1 MAVTLTASG
10 VTFNDSTTL
19 NSIYNGGFAQSS
31 RALMFRSSAPT
42 GWSQITSH
50 NNKAFRVVSGT
61 GAGSGGSNGFTSA
74 FASRNV
80 SGNAPVSTSFNLG
93 SVTLS
98 NNQLANHSHSY
109 FGGGGNHGSGNGNTG
124 PTAPNNA
131 YRVTGGGPN
140 SGNAG
145 STGNHNHGTNS
156 SSSGGSVSANQSFAV
171 QYVNVIICNHS

>member
-19 NSIYNGGFAQSS
+19 NSIYHGGFAQSS
-31 RALMFRSSAPT
+31 RTLMFRSSAPT

-61 GAGSGGSNGFTSA
+61 GAGSGGSNSFTSA

-80 SGNAPVSTSFNLG
+80 SGNAPVSTSFNIG
-93 SVTLS
+93 GTTLS
-98 NNQLANHSHSY
+98 TNTTAQHSHNYS
-109 FGGGGNHGSGNGNTG
+109 GGGGNKQIQPPNPQNGGSGRAAN
-124 PTAPNNA
+124 
-131 YRVTGGGPN
+131 GGPSTN
-140 SGNAG
+140 NAG
-145 STGNHNHGTNS
+145 SSQSHNHGANS
-156 SSSGGSVSANQSFAV
+156 SSNGGSVSANQSFAV

>member
-1 MAVTLTASG
+1 MAVTLTSAG

-80 SGNAPVSTSFNLG
+80 SGNAPVSTSFNIG
-93 SVTLS
+93 NTTLS
-98 NNQLANHSHSY
+98 NNTTAQHAHSY
-109 FGGGGNHGSGNGNTG
+109 SGGGGNKQIQPPNPQNGGSGRATN
-124 PTAPNNA
+124 
-131 YRVTGGGPN
+131 GGPSTN
-140 SGNAG
+140 NAG
-145 STGNHNHGTNS
+145 SGSGHNHGTNS

>member
-1 MAVTLTASG
+1 MAVTLTSAG

-19 NSIYNGGFAQSS
+19 NSIYNGGFAQSARS
-31 RALMFRSSAPT
+31 LMFRSSAPT
-42 GWSQITSH
+42 GWSQITTH

-93 SVTLS
+93 NTTLS
-98 NNQLANHSHSY
+98 NNQLASHSHNYS
-109 FGGGGNHGSGNGNTG
+109 GGGGKQRSNGAIG
-124 PTAPNNA
+124 PTAPGPYVTTPGGPNTGN
-131 YRVTGGGPN
+131 TGGG
-140 SGNAG
+140 
-145 STGNHNHGTNS
+145 GNHNHGTNS
-156 SSSGGSVSANQSFAV
+156 SSNGGSVSANQSFAV

>member
-1 MAVTLTASG
+1 MAVVLTSSG

-19 NSIYNGGFAQSS
+19 NSIYHGGFAQSS
-31 RALMFRSSAPT
+31 RSLMFRSSAPT

-61 GAGSGGSNGFTSA
+61 GAGSGGSNGFTDA

-93 SVTLS
+93 NTSLS
-98 NNQLANHSHSY
+98 TNTTASHSHSY
-109 FGGGGNHGSGNGNTG
+109 NGGGNSGNTQVATPAGNV
-124 PTAPNNA
+124 A
-131 YRVTGGGPN
+131 VTSPGGPS
-140 SGNAG
+140 SGDAG
-145 STGNHNHGTNS
+145 STSGHNHGTNS

>member
-1 MAVTLTASG
+1 MAVVLTSSG

-19 NSIYNGGFAQSS
+19 NSIYHGGFAQSS
-31 RALMFRSSAPT
+31 RSLMFRSSAPT

-61 GAGSGGSNGFTSA
+61 GGGSGGSNGFTSA

-93 SVTLS
+93 NTTLS
-98 NNQLANHSHSY
+98 TNTTASHSHSY
-109 FGGGGNHGSGNGNTG
+109 NGGGNST
-124 PTAPNNA
+124 NNA
-131 YRVTGGGPN
+131 AAPYTSRPSVNVASPGGPS

-145 STGNHNHGTNS
+145 STANHNHGTNS

>member
-1 MAVTLTASG
+1 MAVTLTSAG

-19 NSIYNGGFAQSS
+19 NSIYHGGFAQSS
-31 RALMFRSSAPT
+31 RTLMFRSSAPT

-93 SVTLS
+93 NTSLS
-98 NNQLANHSHSY
+98 NNQLANHSHPY
-109 FGGGGNHGSGNGNTG
+109 NGGGGSMNAPPGFGG
-124 PTAPNNA
+124 PLAPSNA
-131 YRVTGGGPN
+131 NRASPGGPN

-145 STGNHNHGTNS
+145 GNGNHNHGTNS
-156 SSSGGSVSANQSFAV
+156 SSNGGSVSANQSFAV

>member
-1 MAVTLTASG
+1 MVVSHRVL
-10 VTFNDSTTL
+10 D
-19 NSIYNGGFAQSS
+19 
-31 RALMFRSSAPT
+31 LMFRSSAPT

-61 GAGSGGSNGFTSA
+61 GGGSGGSNGFTSA

-93 SVTLS
+93 NATLS
-98 NNQLANHSHSY
+98 TNQMASHSHPY
-109 FGGGGNHGSGNGNTG
+109 NGGGGTQNPPGFSGPIG
-124 PTAPNNA
+124 PWHANRAAP
-131 YRVTGGGPN
+131 GGPN

-145 STGNHNHGTNS
+145 SGSNHNHGVNS
-156 SSSGGSVSANQSFAV
+156 SSNGGSVSANQSFAV

>member
-19 NSIYNGGFAQSS
+19 NSIYHGGFAQSS

-74 FASRNV
+74 FASRNI
-80 SGNAPVSTSFNLG
+80 SGNAPVSTSFNVG
-93 SVTLS
+93 ATTLS
-98 NNQLANHSHSY
+98 ANTIVSHSHPY
-109 FGGGGNHGSGNGNTG
+109 NGGGGSNPGACG
-124 PTAPNNA
+124 PFPQSSNRGVASP
-131 YRVTGGGPN
+131 GGPS

-145 STGNHNHGTNS
+145 SNQSHNHGTNS
-156 SSSGGSVSANQSFAV
+156 SSNGGSVSANQSFAV

>member
-1 MAVTLTASG
+1 MAVTLTSAG

-19 NSIYNGGFAQSS
+19 NSIYNGGFAQSARS
-31 RALMFRSSAPT
+31 LMFRASAPT

-93 SVTLS
+93 NTSLS
-98 NNQLANHSHSY
+98 NNQLASHSHNYS
-109 FGGGGNHGSGNGNTG
+109 GGGGNFAGPNGQIG
-124 PTAPNNA
+124 PTAPQSPHVTTPGGPNTGN
-131 YRVTGGGPN
+131 TGGG
-140 SGNAG
+140 
-145 STGNHNHGTNS
+145 GNHNHGTNS
-156 SSSGGSVSANQSFAV
+156 SSNGGSVSANQSFAV

>member
-1 MAVTLTASG
+1 MAVTLTSGG

-19 NSIYNGGFAQSS
+19 NSIYHGGFAQSS

-61 GAGSGGSNGFTSA
+61 GGGSGGSNGFTSA

-80 SGNAPVSTSFNLG
+80 SGNAPVSTSFNVG
-93 SVTLS
+93 NSTLS
-98 NNQLANHSHSY
+98 NNQMVQHSHPY
-109 FGGGGNHGSGNGNTG
+109 NGGGGQTNNGAGPFTG
-124 PTAPNNA
+124 RPSVGVASP
-131 YRVTGGGPN
+131 GGPN

-145 STGNHNHGTNS
+145 GGANHNHGANS

>member
-1 MAVTLTASG
+1 MAVTLTSGG

-19 NSIYNGGFAQSS
+19 NSIYHGGFAQSARS
-31 RALMFRSSAPT
+31 LMFRSSAPT

-61 GAGSGGSNGFTSA
+61 GGGSGGSNGFTSA

-93 SVTLS
+93 NSTIS
-98 NNQLANHSHSY
+98 FNQMANHTHTY
-109 FGGGGNHGSGNGNTG
+109 NGGGNQGNAASPGPQAPTVSGAC
-124 PTAPNNA
+124 P
-131 YRVTGGGPN
+131 GGPN
-140 SGNAG
+140 SNNSGGN
-145 STGNHNHGTNS
+145 GNHNHGTGS
-156 SSSGGSVSANQSFAV
+156 SSNGGSVSANQSFAV

>member
-1 MAVTLTASG
+1 MAVTLTSGG

-19 NSIYNGGFAQSS
+19 NSIYHGGFAQSS

-42 GWSQITSH
+42 GWSQITTH

-80 SGNAPVSTSFNLG
+80 SGNAPVSTSFNIG
-93 SVTLS
+93 NTTLS
-98 NNQLANHSHSY
+98 ANTTAQHSHPYS
-109 FGGGGNHGSGNGNTG
+109 GGGGNRGIVGPFPQNGGSGRATN
-124 PTAPNNA
+124 
-131 YRVTGGGPN
+131 GGPN
-140 SGNAG
+140 TNNAG
-145 STGNHNHGTNS
+145 SGANHNHGANS
-156 SSSGGSVSANQSFAV
+156 SSNGGSVSANQSFAV

>member
-1 MAVTLTASG
+1 MAVTLTSSG

-19 NSIYNGGFAQSS
+19 NSIYHGGFAQSS
-31 RALMFRSSAPT
+31 RSLMFRSSAPT

-61 GAGSGGSNGFTSA
+61 GSGSGGSNGFTDA

-93 SVTLS
+93 NTSLS
-98 NNQLANHSHSY
+98 TNTTASHSHSY
-109 FGGGGNHGSGNGNTG
+109 NGGGNTTNATGASPAGNVACAS
-124 PTAPNNA
+124 P
-131 YRVTGGGPN
+131 GGPS

-145 STGNHNHGTNS
+145 STSGHNHGTNS

>member
-19 NSIYNGGFAQSS
+19 NSIYHGGFAQSS

-93 SVTLS
+93 NTSIS
-98 NNQLANHSHSY
+98 NNTMANHNHPY
-109 FGGGGNHGSGNGNTG
+109 NGGGGSTNSASTPIPIASNRGVAS
-124 PTAPNNA
+124 P
-131 YRVTGGGPN
+131 GGPN
-140 SGNAG
+140 SNAQGGNGA
-145 STGNHNHGTNS
+145 HNHGTGS
-156 SSSGGSVSANQSFAV
+156 SSNGGSVSANQSFAV

>member
-1 MAVTLTASG
+1 MAVVLTSSG

-19 NSIYNGGFAQSS
+19 NSIYHGGFAQSS
-31 RALMFRSSAPT
+31 RSLMFRSSAPT

-61 GAGSGGSNGFTSA
+61 GANSGGSNGFTSA

-93 SVTLS
+93 NTSLS
-98 NNQLANHSHSY
+98 TNTTASHSHSY
-109 FGGGGNHGSGNGNTG
+109 NGGGNSATVASPSPYAGNSGVTSPGGPSSGNQ
-124 PTAPNNA
+124 
-131 YRVTGGGPN
+131 
-140 SGNAG
+140 G
-145 STGNHNHGTNS
+145 STSGHNHGTNS
-156 SSSGGSVSANQSFAV
+156 SSGGGSVSANQSFAV

>member
-1 MAVTLTASG
+1 MAVVLTSAG

-19 NSIYNGGFAQSS
+19 NSIYHGGFAQSS

-42 GWSQITSH
+42 GWSQITTH

-61 GAGSGGSNGFTSA
+61 GAGSGGSNAFTSA

-93 SVTLS
+93 NTTLS
-98 NNQLANHSHSY
+98 NNTTASHSHSY
-109 FGGGGNHGSGNGNTG
+109 FGGGGTHATESNPGG
-124 PTAPNNA
+124 PTSDVDRALP
-131 YRVTGGGPN
+131 GGPN

-145 STGNHNHGTNS
+145 STAGHNHGTNS

>member
-1 MAVTLTASG
+1 MAVTLTSSG

-31 RALMFRSSAPT
+31 RSLMFRSSAPT

-61 GAGSGGSNGFTSA
+61 GGGSGGSNGFTSA
-74 FASRNV
+74 FASRAV

-93 SVTLS
+93 NQTLS
-98 NNQLANHSHSY
+98 VNTTASHTHSY
-109 FGGGGNHGSGNGNTG
+109 NGGS
-124 PTAPNNA
+124 TANA
-131 YRVTGGGPN
+131 ASPSPRTSDTAIASPGGPS

-145 STGNHNHGTNS
+145 STSGHNHGTNS

>member
-1 MAVTLTASG
+1 MAVTLTSAG

-80 SGNAPVSTSFNLG
+80 SGNAPVSTSFSLG
-93 SVTLS
+93 NTTLS
-98 NNQLANHSHSY
+98 VNTTAQHSHPY
-109 FGGGGNHGSGNGNTG
+109 NGGGGSTSCRSPSPQTSNSGRAAPGGPSSGNQ
-124 PTAPNNA
+124 
-131 YRVTGGGPN
+131 
-140 SGNAG
+140 G
-145 STGNHNHGTNS
+145 STANHNHGTGS

>member
-1 MAVTLTASG
+1 MAVTLTSSG

-19 NSIYNGGFAQSS
+19 NSIYHGGFAQSS

-61 GAGSGGSNGFTSA
+61 GGGSGGSNGFTSA

-93 SVTLS
+93 NATLS
-98 NNQLANHSHSY
+98 TNQIPSHSHPY
-109 FGGGGNHGSGNGNTG
+109 NGGGGTQNSRPSGPLGRA
-124 PTAPNNA
+124 AP
-131 YRVTGGGPN
+131 GGPN

-145 STGNHNHGTNS
+145 SGANHNHGVNS

>member
-1 MAVTLTASG
+1 MTVTLTSAG

-19 NSIYNGGFAQSS
+19 NSIYNGGFAQSARS
-31 RALMFRSSAPT
+31 LMFRSSAPT
-42 GWSQITSH
+42 GWSQITTH

-80 SGNAPVSTSFNLG
+80 SGNAPVSTSF
-93 SVTLS
+93 SVGNATLS
-98 NNQLANHSHSY
+98 NNQMAQHSHPYNGGGNTATASVPGP
-109 FGGGGNHGSGNGNTG
+109 FGGGTPRAS
-124 PTAPNNA
+124 P
-131 YRVTGGGPN
+131 GGPN
-140 SGNAG
+140 SG
-145 STGNHNHGTNS
+145 STGSGGAHNHGNNS

>member
-1 MAVTLTASG
+1 MAVVLTSAG

-19 NSIYNGGFAQSS
+19 NSIYHGGFAQSS

-61 GAGSGGSNGFTSA
+61 GANSGGSNGFTSA

-93 SVTLS
+93 NTTLS
-98 NNQLANHSHSY
+98 SNTTASHSHPY
-109 FGGGGNHGSGNGNTG
+109 HGGGGAVTVRTSGSTRS
-124 PTAPNNA
+124 AP
-131 YRVTGGGPN
+131 GGPN
-140 SGNAG
+140 TNATG
-145 STGNHNHGTNS
+145 STHGHNHGTNHGS
-156 SSSGGSVSANQSFAV
+156 NGGSVSANQSFAV

>member
-1 MAVTLTASG
+1 MAVTLTSAG

-19 NSIYNGGFAQSS
+19 NSIYNGGFAQSARS
-31 RALMFRSSAPT
+31 LMFRSSAPT
-42 GWSQITSH
+42 GWSQITTH

-93 SVTLS
+93 NTTLS
-98 NNQLANHSHSY
+98 NNTTASHSHNYS
-109 FGGGGNHGSGNGNTG
+109 GGGGTHSTQDNPGG
-124 PTAPNNA
+124 PTSFVPRAIP
-131 YRVTGGGPN
+131 GGPN

-145 STGNHNHGTNS
+145 STGGHNHGTNS

>member
-1 MAVTLTASG
+1 MSVTLTSAG
-10 VTFNDSTTL
+10 VTFDDSTTL
-19 NSIYNGGFAQSS
+19 NSIYHGGFAQSS

-42 GWSQITSH
+42 GWSQITTH

-61 GAGSGGSNGFTSA
+61 GAGSSGSNGFTSA

-93 SVTLS
+93 NTTLS
-98 NNQLANHSHSY
+98 NNQLASHSHNYS
-109 FGGGGNHGSGNGNTG
+109 GGGGTHTTHDNPGG
-124 PTAPNNA
+124 PTALGPRA
-131 YRVTGGGPN
+131 LPGGPN

>member
-1 MAVTLTASG
+1 MAVTLTSSG

-19 NSIYNGGFAQSS
+19 NSIYHGGFAQSS
-31 RALMFRSSAPT
+31 RSLMFRSSAPT

-93 SVTLS
+93 NTSLS
-98 NNQLANHSHSY
+98 TNTTASHSHSY
-109 FGGGGNHGSGNGNTG
+109 NGGGNSANAEGAAPSGNVAVAS
-124 PTAPNNA
+124 P
-131 YRVTGGGPN
+131 GGPS
-140 SGNAG
+140 SGNQG
-145 STGNHNHGTNS
+145 STSGHNHGTNS
-156 SSSGGSVSANQSFAV
+156 NSGGGSVSANQSFAV